1 MTKARS
7 LTAISA
13 ALSVLTVAVLAFY
26 GGWQR
31 RWMSDDGLI
40 VLRTVRNL
48 LAGNGP
54 VFNAGERVEANTST
68 LWQYLIYLVALVS
81 DMRLETIATGLALG
95 FTTLAVICSTLG
107 TANLYRGSGAFL
119 LPFGGLIYI
128 SLPPARDF
136 ASSGL
141 EWGLSIFWIGA
152 WWYLLVNWA
161 TRQESRVPWLY
172 LLAFWSGLS
181 WLVRPELALY
191 GGLAGIML
199 LILEPRK
206 WWKILLIAVP
216 VPLAYQI
223 FRMGYYG
230 LLVPHTAVAK
240 SASGSQWSNGWTY
253 LADFNQP
260 YQTWI
265 IAVLALVTG
274 ICCLWGLKNRIQVRS
289 RTTIIVILVLV
300 CALIH
305 FLYVMRVGGD
315 FMHGRMLLLPFF
327 TALLPVGVVALR
339 PLKVQ
344 AVIMGLFFIGGM
356 GWSITAVIGGH
367 PYELPED
374 PADFNIVDERTF
386 WQLATYRDAPT
397 RAAED
402 FQTARNLRDFVPQLA
417 IARETDSAQLLQI
430 MVNPDPLTLSWIP
443 VERTKETSDLSTMPL
458 SLTMI
463 NLGMTSM
470 NAPLDV
476 RVVDTMG
483 LSNPLAARQP
493 RQPNAR
499 VGHDKDL
506 PIEWQLADSAVP
518 LSAVPEWADREYVAK
533 ARDVL
538 HTPEF
543 RKLFESYRAPLTFQR
558 FLSNIAYSLGDG
570 RTLQFREDPFSYP
583 DALDSDKAQPINWA
597 REIHL
602 DPTRGQ

>member
-1 MTKARS
+1 MNNARS
-7 LTAISA
+7 ITAISA
-13 ALSVLTVAVLAFY
+13 ALSAFSVAVLAFY

-68 LWQYLIYLVALVS
+68 LWQYIIYLGALVS
-81 DMRLETIATGLALG
+81 DLRLESIATAFALG
-95 FTTLAVICSTLG
+95 FTTLAVIFATLG
-107 TANLYRGSGAFL
+107 TAGFYRGSGVFL

-136 ASSGL
+136 ATSGL
-141 EWGLSIFWIGA
+141 EWGLAIFWIGL
-152 WWYLLVNWA
+152 WWYFLVGWA
-161 TRQESRVPWLY
+161 TRPQSRVPWLA

-199 LILEPRK
+199 LVFEPRK
-206 WWKILLIAVP
+206 WWRILLIAIP

-240 SASGSQWSNGWTY
+240 SASGSQWVNGWIY

-260 YQTWI
+260 YQMWI
-265 IAVLALVTG
+265 VALVAIAAG
-274 ICCLWGLKNRIQVRS
+274 CCCVWGTKAQWRS
-289 RTTIIVILVLV
+289 RTAAIIALVV
-300 CALIH
+300 SCALIH

-315 FMHGRMLLLPFF
+315 FMHGRMLLLPLF
-327 TALLPVGVVALR
+327 TALLPVGVIALR
-339 PLKVQ
+339 PMRLQ
-344 AVIMGLFFIGGM
+344 AITGGLVFAGGM
-356 GWSITAVIGGH
+356 GWAASAVIGGH
-367 PYELPED
+367 PYELPDD
-374 PADFNIVDERTF
+374 PKDFNIVDERIF
-386 WQLATYRDAPT
+386 WQLATYRDSPT
-397 RAAED
+397 RSAED
-402 FQTARNLRDFVPQLA
+402 FQTARNLKDFVPQLQVA
-417 IARETDSAQLLQI
+417 QETNSGQLLQI
-430 MVNPDPLTLSWIP
+430 MVQEEPLVLSWTP
-443 VERTKETSDLSTMPL
+443 APRTTETTDLSTMPL

-493 RQPNAR
+493 RQPDAR
-499 VGHDKDL
+499 VGHDKNL

-518 LSAVPEWADREYVAK
+518 LEALPEWVDRDYVAA

-538 HTPEF
+538 HTEDF
-543 RKLFESYRAPLTFQR
+543 RKLFEAYRAPMNRDR
-558 FLSNIAYSLGDG
+558 FISNIFYSLGAG
-570 RTLQFREDPFSYP
+570 RTLQFKEDPYTYP
-583 DALDSDKAQPINWA
+583 AVLESDKQQPINWP

>member
-1 MTKARS
+1 MNNARS
-7 LTAISA
+7 ITVISA
-13 ALSVLTVAVLAFY
+13 ALSAFSVAVLAFY

-68 LWQYLIYLVALVS
+68 LWQYIIYLGAVVS
-81 DMRLETIATGLALG
+81 DLRLESIATAFALG
-95 FTTLAVICSTLG
+95 FTTLAVIFSTLG
-107 TANLYRGSGAFL
+107 TAGLYRGSGAFL

-136 ASSGL
+136 ATSGL
-141 EWGLSIFWIGA
+141 EWGLSIFWIGL
-152 WWYLLVNWA
+152 WWFLLVGWA
-161 TRQESRVPWLY
+161 TNKQSRVPWLY

-191 GGLAGIML
+191 GGFAGIML
-199 LILEPRK
+199 LIFHK
-206 WWKILLIAVP
+206 HQWWRILLVAVP

-240 SASGSQWSNGWTY
+240 SASGSQWANGWTY
-253 LADFNQP
+253 LGDFNQP

-265 IAVLALVTG
+265 MALVAVAAG
-274 ICCLWGLKNRIQVRS
+274 ICCAWGAKTQWRS
-289 RTTIIVILVLV
+289 RTGAIIGLVLG
-300 CALIH
+300 CAVIH

-315 FMHGRMLLLPFF
+315 FMHGRMLLLPLF
-327 TALLPVGVVALR
+327 TALLGVIALR
-339 PLKVQ
+339 PMRTQ
-344 AVIMGLFFIGGM
+344 AVLAGVLFAGGM
-356 GWSITAVIGGH
+356 GWAASAVIGGH
-367 PYELPED
+367 PYSLPDD
-374 PADFNIVDERTF
+374 PKDFNIVDERIF

-397 RAAED
+397 RTAED
-402 FQTARNLRDFVPQLA
+402 FQTARNLKDYVPQLQV
-417 IARETDSAQLLQI
+417 ARDTNSGQLLQI
-430 MVNPDPLTLSWIP
+430 MVQEEPLVLSWIP
-443 VERTKETSDLSTMPL
+443 APRTTEHTDLSTMPL

-493 RQPNAR
+493 REPDAR
-499 VGHDKDL
+499 VGHDK
-506 PIEWQLADSAVP
+506 PS
-518 LSAVPEWADREYVAK
+518 
-533 ARDVL
+533 
-538 HTPEF
+538 H
-543 RKLFESYRAPLTFQR
+543 
-558 FLSNIAYSLGDG
+558 
-570 RTLQFREDPFSYP
+570 
-583 DALDSDKAQPINWA
+583 
-597 REIHL
+597 
-602 DPTRGQ
+602 